1 MIRKKRLPIGHLALY
16 GWLPS
21 PLKIWAYRVFRGYKI
36 GKGVTLAFGA
46 VVVGDDVELAD
57 HVEIGLLAM
66 VMGRTIRIGRHS
78 SVGTMSYLACER
90 IQIGEDARIRE
101 QVFVGGPQL
110 PESSFTLGSR
120 TIILQLASINPTKPV
135 TIGDDTGI
143 GGHCLIFTHGAWLNA
158 LDGYP
163 VTYEPVTLGNSVWLP
178 WRVFIM
184 PGTTIGDGSVIG
196 ANSLV
201 QGTIPPMSLA
211 VGSPAKVIRSAPDF
225 PRVPSEEKK
234 AAIVAEMVSE
244 FERYVTYE
252 HYRRGGARR
261 HAKLPARRGR
271 RPAAPRLA
279 THARTTRSPPRG
291 ATRCSRKWHSSESEK
306 VGASRERACT
316 GSISRDAAAA
326 QRDRRSRRSW
336 RRSSR
341 ATASGCRATAERNT
355 VQVAAPHCRRGA
367 PAAGAPGSRST
378 SERPR
383 SGAPSIGKWI
393 NVNRRLSSR
402 CPSSVKDGPRQ
413 AESRT

>member
-21 PLKIWAYRVFRGYKI
+21 PLKVWAYRVFRGYKI
-36 GKGVTLAFGA
+36 GNGVKLAFGA
-46 VVVGDDVELAD
+46 VVVGETVELAD

-66 VMGRTIRIGRHS
+66 VMGRSIRIGRHS
-78 SVGTMSYLACER
+78 SIGTMSYVACER
-90 IQIGEDARIRE
+90 IEIGEDARIRE

-163 VTYEPVTLGNSVWLP
+163 VTYEPVTLGKSVWLP

-252 HYRRGGARR
+252 HYVVEVRGTTRNYRPDKGGGPLRLVWRRTPADELTGSRGDTVLSEVALGEAEKAELRARGVYWLDL
-261 HAKLPARRGR
+261 AGR
-271 RPAAPRLA
+271 SRSAEGSPLTEELA
-279 THARTTRSPPRG
+279 TFIARYGIRLPR
-291 ATRCSRKWHSSESEK
+291 
-306 VGASRERACT
+306 
-316 GSISRDAAAA
+316 
-326 QRDRRSRRSW
+326 
-336 RRSSR
+336 
-341 ATASGCRATAERNT
+341 
-355 VQVAAPHCRRGA
+355 
-367 PAAGAPGSRST
+367 
-378 SERPR
+378 
-383 SGAPSIGKWI
+383 
-393 NVNRRLSSR
+393 
-402 CPSSVKDGPRQ
+402 DG
-413 AESRT
+413 

>member
-21 PLKIWAYRVFRGYKI
+21 PIKVWAYRTFRRYRI
-36 GKGVTLAFGA
+36 GKGVKFAFGGI
-46 VVVGDDVELAD
+46 VVGEDVELAD

-66 VMGRTIRIGRHS
+66 VLGRTIRIGRHS
-78 SVGTMSYLACER
+78 SVGTMSYVACER

-101 QVFVGGPQL
+101 QVYVGGPSL

-178 WRVFIM
+178 WRVFVM

-211 VGSPAKVIRSAPDF
+211 VGSPAKVIRTAPDF
-225 PRVPSEEKK
+225 PKVPSEEKK

-244 FERYVTYE
+244 FERYLTYE
-252 HYRRGGARR
+252 HYVVEVRGSTRSYRPTRGGGAQKLLWRR
-261 HAKLPARRGR
+261 TSEEALVATRGDTVLTEVALGDR
-271 RPAAPRLA
+271 EKVDLRSRGVYWLDLAGRSRSAEGSPLTEELA
-279 THARTTRSPPRG
+279 TFIARYGIRLPR
-291 ATRCSRKWHSSESEK
+291 
-306 VGASRERACT
+306 
-316 GSISRDAAAA
+316 
-326 QRDRRSRRSW
+326 
-336 RRSSR
+336 
-341 ATASGCRATAERNT
+341 
-355 VQVAAPHCRRGA
+355 
-367 PAAGAPGSRST
+367 
-378 SERPR
+378 
-383 SGAPSIGKWI
+383 
-393 NVNRRLSSR
+393 
-402 CPSSVKDGPRQ
+402 DG
-413 AESRT
+413 